1 LSVRDL
7 GDDRTSRVGWG
18 LRLSVGDL
26 GDNRA
31 NGASWGLRLAIRD
44 LGDNGASWSLRLAIR
59 DLGDNRAN
67 GAGWG
72 LRLTI
77 RDLGDDSSRGLRLT
91 IRDLADNSSRGLR
104 LSVGDLSDCSN
115 TGSRWLAVRG
125 LANRA
130 RRAAGDGI
138 DQDCL
143 AVRSPIAVIQVVEV
157 SADAL
162 IEDVGSTEGERAIV
176 AEGEASGIDGSGLRR
191 VVELELEVGGNIS
204 SAFLGIGEL
213 PTSQREDKAARV
225 TTGTLVDITLQDL
238 AFGRS
243 DLEGASI
250 VGRAACRR
258 GRTGR
263 DVTSHSLRGS
273 VGRSGESSK
282 SECSLHDCKAN
293 EV

>member
-1 LSVRDL
+1 LRLSVRDL
-7 GDDRTSRVGWG
+7 GDDRSSRVGWG

-91 IRDLADNSSRGLR
+91 IRDLGDDSSRGLRLTIRDLADNSSRGLR

-125 LANRA
+125 LANSA
-130 RRAAGDGI
+130 RRGARDGI
-138 DQDCL
+138 DQDWL

-191 VVELELEVGGNIS
+191 AVELELEVGGNIS

-213 PTSQREDKAARV
+213 PTSQRDNKAARV
-225 TTGTLVDITLQDL
+225 TTGTL
-238 AFGRS
+238 
-243 DLEGASI
+243 
-250 VGRAACRR
+250 
-258 GRTGR
+258 
-263 DVTSHSLRGS
+263 
-273 VGRSGESSK
+273 
-282 SECSLHDCKAN
+282 
-293 EV
+293 